1 MEGNSCRWHSGGTTI
16 DDDAESQGE
25 TDENHDRCAAA
36 MDRAR
41 TDTSRQAAG
50 PLQESRTTKG
60 ATARAIGLAERHLE
74 LTEPPQ
80 IYGAMP
86 MFKAYLDALIKR
98 HRELDDAIARRLPE
112 APDVRMLKRQ
122 KLRLKDHITHVRMRS
137 ARQGV

>member
-1 MEGNSCRWHSGGTTI
+1 
-16 DDDAESQGE
+16 
-25 TDENHDRCAAA
+25 
-36 MDRAR
+36 
-41 TDTSRQAAG
+41 
-50 PLQESRTTKG
+50 
-60 ATARAIGLAERHLE
+60 
-74 LTEPPQ
+74 
-80 IYGAMP
+80 MP